1 MLSRFTPPLSSRAT
15 AAWPRRL
22 HQLAA
27 CCAALGATSLPAQVA
42 TSLPAPSPQHWA
54 DCTALADDI
63 GRLACFD
70 RWAARQNSASAS
82 TSEPPAAANAP
93 TAASIAG
100 SARTSR
106 SQTTADPSP
115 AGTGLRTAAGT
126 DPATLPPA
134 TYDDPTAQPCSDS
147 RASPLSR
154 FWELEPASDC
164 GTFGIR
170 GYRPLSLS
178 WIGSDGVNKAPAS
191 PAAEHTVTTPI
202 NYSTSETRIQ
212 LSVRTKIARGLLTE
226 GDSPR
231 RDSLWFGYTQQSY
244 WQLFNGGISRPFRS
258 TDHEPELTYIFPLDA
273 ALDQGWRLRYA
284 GLSLNHQSNGQ
295 SLPLSRSWN
304 RIILM
309 AGMEHDDRFALTGR
323 LWARVPE
330 KDAKDDNADISD
342 LVGRAE
348 VSGIWQVD
356 KANTLG
362 LTLRHSLR
370 SSARGSL
377 RLEWLRTIG
386 SPRANGEPSRLRF
399 HTQLFRGYGDS
410 LLDYNRRRTVLSLG
424 LSLVD
429 F

>member
-1 MLSRFTPPLSSRAT
+1 MFSRCTRSPSSPAP

-22 HQLAA
+22 RQVAA
-27 CCAALGATSLPAQVA
+27 CVAALGLAPLSAQLVAPLPAVA
-42 TSLPAPSPQHWA
+42 PGHWT
-54 DCTALADDI
+54 DCTALADDT

-70 RWAARQNSASAS
+70 RWAARQASA
-82 TSEPPAAANAP
+82 TSANAGAPPAGAVAA
-93 TAASIAG
+93 
-100 SARTSR
+100 
-106 SQTTADPSP
+106 
-115 AGTGLRTAAGT
+115 AAGGAT
-126 DPATLPPA
+126 AEGPAPEGTRLRVGAGADAITPA
-134 TYDDPTAQPCSDS
+134 VPASADAIAYGCADR

-154 FWELEPASDC
+154 FWELEPGSDC

-178 WIGSDGVNKAPAS
+178 WIGSDGTNPAPSS
-191 PAAEHTVTTPI
+191 PAPGHTATTPVR
-202 NYSTSETRIQ
+202 YSTSETRIQ
-212 LSVRTKIARGLLTE
+212 LSMRSKIARGLLT
-226 GDSPR
+226 DSASAL

-244 WQLFNGGISRPFRS
+244 WQLFSGGISRPFRS
-258 TDHEPELTYIFPLDA
+258 TDHEPELTYILPLDA
-273 ALDQGWRLRYA
+273 PLEHGWRLRFA

-309 AGMEHDDRFALTGR
+309 AGMEQGERFTLTGR

-330 KDAKDDNADISD
+330 KDADDDNPDISD

-348 VSGIWQVD
+348 VAAAWYVD
-356 KANTLG
+356 RTNTLG
-362 LTLRHSLR
+362 LTLRHALR
-370 SSARGSL
+370 SSARGSV
-377 RLEWLRTIG
+377 RLEWLRSIG
-386 SPRANGEPSRLRF
+386 PPRANGEASRLRW
-399 HTQLFRGYGDS
+399 HAQLFRGYGDS